1 MRELLLC
8 LFASLT
14 APAAQATDP
23 FTYETRQIEGWQ
35 VLVQQELLAEA
46 DLSEQV
52 LAVLR
57 VKLWEIATRLPAP
70 VVTRL
75 REVPIRMHLD
85 REGCPGGVYHP
96 SATWLRNHGFP
107 EDWARGI
114 EFGNARNF
122 LSWSWVQPAM
132 VLHELAHAWH
142 DQVLGFSN
150 PHVTRVFEEVRD
162 AGRLH
167 RVSYVR
173 GGEQP
178 AYAANNAA
186 EFFAEMSEAW
196 WSTNDFFPFV
206 RGEVMR
212 DFPEVASLMETS
224 WAPAI
229 PVYILA
235 GQSNMEGKAQLK
247 LLEHQIHAPE
257 TAERFA
263 HLHKDGQW
271 VERDDV
277 FIEFL
282 GRRGKL
288 SVGYGSPNRIG
299 PELDFGHT
307 IGNHHEQPVFIIKTA
322 WGGKSLWRD
331 FRSPSAGLPLERMQ
345 ELLAKAQEREPETTM
360 EEIEASFG
368 HSYREMLR
376 EVRVAMAEA
385 GERFPE
391 LHGRRLE
398 LHGAVWFQ
406 GWNDMIDERATAEYA
421 ENMAHWIRDL
431 RRDLGVPELPI
442 VIGQLGVDG
451 VLPIGKDAK
460 KQALKDAQAAAVA
473 LDEWQGSV
481 ALVKTDQY
489 WDEAADR
496 VFRKGW
502 KENLEEWEKVGSD
515 FPYHY
520 LGSAKCYSDIGRAF
534 AEAMLALEAGEAA
547 GDRAKPWTVVNY
559 NVLVGFRNG
568 ASQAEGVAW
577 IREQDP
583 DVVALQELSGWDE
596 AKLREVAAGWGH
608 PHVALLKEK
617 GFNLGVTSR
626 EPMHVV
632 ERRTADFH
640 HGMLHVQVDEVDL
653 IVTHLWPGLRSEQR
667 LEARIV
673 REAVEA
679 AHRGGR
685 EVLLVGDFNAHS
697 SVDHE
702 MLALQQPLIKHRTP
716 ADDKRPLGE
725 KFIVDGAFIFEV
737 MDEILAGPL
746 TDLAHAQLLRLHP
759 NPSLAEQFETATF
772 PTRYLGHAATPESQQ
787 GYLER
792 IDFMLAT
799 PGLAAQCMLAE
810 VKRDDPRL
818 ERISDHYPTVA
829 RFRIWLP

>member
-1 MRELLLC
+1 MLRGLLLL
-8 LFASLT
+8 LFAMLASP
-14 APAAQATDP
+14 PARATDP
-23 FTYETRQIEGWQ
+23 FTYEARHIEGWQ
-35 VLVQQELLAEA
+35 VLVQNELLGEAE
-46 DLSEQV
+46 LSEQV

-107 EDWARGI
+107 EEWARGV

-162 AGRLH
+162 SGRLH

-196 WSTNDFFPFV
+196 WSTNDFYPFV

-212 DFPEVASLMETS
+212 DFPEAAELMEAS

-229 PVYILA
+229 SVYILA

-247 LLEHQIHAPE
+247 LLEHQITAPE
-257 TAERFA
+257 TAKRFA
-263 HLHKDGQW
+263 HLHDKGAW
-271 VERDDV
+271 LERDDV

-288 SVGYGSPNRIG
+288 TVGYGSPNRIG

-307 IGNHHEQPVFIIKTA
+307 MGNQLDQPVLIIKTA

-331 FRSPSAGLPLERMQ
+331 FRPPSAGLPTERMQ
-345 ELLAKAQEREPETTM
+345 EILDDALKRGPEATMAQV
-360 EEIEASFG
+360 EASFG
-368 HSYREMLR
+368 HYYREMLR
-376 EVRVAMAEA
+376 EVRVTMAEA
-385 GERFPE
+385 GDRFPE
-391 LHGRRLE
+391 LKGRRLE
-398 LHGAVWFQ
+398 LRGAVWFQ
-406 GWNDMIDERATAEYA
+406 GWNDMVDERATAEYA
-421 ENMAHWIRDL
+421 SNMAHWIRDL
-431 RRDLGVPELPI
+431 RRDLGVPQLPV

-451 VLPIGKDAK
+451 ELPPGKDSK
-460 KQALKDAQAAAVA
+460 KQAFKDAQAEAAA
-473 LDEWQGSV
+473 LEEWQGSV

-489 WDEAADR
+489 WDWTADK

-502 KENLEEWEKVGSD
+502 KENIEEWEKVGSD

-534 AEAMLALEAGEAA
+534 AEAMLALEAGQPA
-547 GDRAKPWTVVNY
+547 GDRVRPWTVVNY

-568 ASQAEGVAW
+568 ASQEEGVAW
-577 IREQDP
+577 IREQHP

-596 AKLREVAAGWGH
+596 SKLREIAAGWGH
-608 PHVALLKEK
+608 PHVAVLKEG

-626 EPMHVV
+626 EPLKVV

-640 HGMLHVQVDEVDL
+640 HGMLHVQVDGIDV
-653 IVTHLWPGLRSEQR
+653 IVTHLWPGLRSEQL
-667 LEARIV
+667 LEAKIV
-673 REAVEA
+673 REAVEK
-679 AHRGGR
+679 AHQNGQ

-697 SVDHE
+697 AVDRS
-702 MLALQQPLIKHRTP
+702 MLAEQQPLIKHRTP
-716 ADDKRPLGE
+716 ADDKRPMGE
-725 KFIVDGAFIFEV
+725 KFIVDGEFTFDIME
-737 MDEILAGPL
+737 EILKAPL
-746 TDLAHAQLLRLHP
+746 TDLAYAQSLRLHP
-759 NPSLAEQFETATF
+759 TADLPAQFATATF
-772 PTRYLGHAATPESQQ
+772 PTRFLGHAATPESQQ

-799 PGLAAQCMLAE
+799 LNLAAQCVLAE

-829 RFRIWLP
+829 RFRR

>member
-1 MRELLLC
+1 MLRGLLLLLVAC
-8 LFASLT
+8 LAP
-14 APAAQATDP
+14 PAARATDS
-23 FTYETRQIEGWQ
+23 FTYEARVIEGWQ
-35 VLVQQELLAEA
+35 VLVQDALLAEA
-46 DLSEQV
+46 ELSEQV
-52 LAVLR
+52 LTVLR

-70 VVTRL
+70 IVARL

-85 REGCPGGVYHP
+85 RAGCPGGVYHP

-107 EDWARGI
+107 EDWARGV

-167 RVSYVR
+167 QVTYVR

-196 WSTNDFFPFV
+196 WSTNDFYPFV
-206 RGEVMR
+206 RGELKR
-212 DFPEVASLMETS
+212 DFPEVAALMESS
-224 WAPAI
+224 WAPAV

-247 LLEHQIHAPE
+247 LLEHQITAPD
-257 TAERFA
+257 TAARFA
-263 HLHKDGQW
+263 HLHENGTW
-271 VERDDV
+271 IERDDV
-277 FIEFL
+277 YIEFL

-288 SVGYGSPNRIG
+288 TVGYGSPNRIG

-307 IGNHHEQPVFIIKTA
+307 MGNQHEQPVLIIKTA

-331 FRSPSAGLPLERMQ
+331 FRSPSAGLPTERLA
-345 ELLAKAQEREPETTM
+345 ELLTEAQKRNPDATM
-360 EEIEASFG
+360 NDIEKSFG
-368 HSYREMLR
+368 HFYREMLR
-376 EVRVAMAEA
+376 EVRVTMAEA

-398 LHGAVWFQ
+398 LRGAVWFQ

-421 ENMAHWIRDL
+421 SNMAHWIRDL
-431 RRDLGVPELPI
+431 RRDLGVAKLPV

-451 VLPIGKDAK
+451 VLAPGKDPK
-460 KQALKDAQAAAVA
+460 KQAFKDAQAAAAA
-473 LDEWQGSV
+473 LPEWQGSV

-489 WDEAADR
+489 WDWAADE

-502 KENLEEWEKVGSD
+502 KDNLEAWEKLGSD

-534 AEAMLALEAGEAA
+534 AEAMLALEAGEPA
-547 GDRAKPWTVVNY
+547 GDQAEPWTVVNY

-568 ASQAEGVAW
+568 ASLEEGVAW
-577 IREQDP
+577 IREQQP

-608 PHVALLKEK
+608 AHVALLKEN
-617 GFNLGVTSR
+617 GFNLGVSSR
-626 EPMHVV
+626 EPLKVL

-640 HGMLHVQVDEVDL
+640 HGMLHVQVDGVDL
-653 IVTHLWPGLRSEQR
+653 IVTHLWPGLLSEQL

-673 REAVEA
+673 REAIEK
-679 AHRGGR
+679 AHRGGQ
-685 EVLLVGDFNAHS
+685 EVLLVGDFNAHAA
-697 SVDHE
+697 VDRA
-702 MLALQQPLIKHRTP
+702 MLERQLPLIERRTP

-725 KFIVDGAFIFEV
+725 KFIVDGEFIFDIMAEV
-737 MDEILAGPL
+737 LKAPVI
-746 TDLAHAQLLRLHP
+746 DLAHAQFLPLHP
-759 NPSLAEQFETATF
+759 TRELQKQYASATF
-772 PTRYLGHAATPESQQ
+772 PTRFLGHAATLESQR

-799 PGLAAQCMLAE
+799 AGLAAQCVFAE

-818 ERISDHYPTVA
+818 DRISDHYPTVA
-829 RFRIWLP
+829 RFRR